1 MMLGITRPCASSRQE
16 ATGDHHKMNA
26 FVLQLGNDR
35 IMVGIS
41 RAIGRASVLA
51 AILLL
56 GPGQAAA
63 DPARWRA
70 DGWKTDFSRT
80 TVVFSE
86 ILRGGPPRDGIPPID
101 RPSFK
106 PAGQL
111 KNLSPREPVIVFP
124 LTADARAYPLRVMT
138 WHEIVNDTVG
148 GVPVAVTYCPL
159 CNAALVFDRRV
170 GGRELDFGTTGL
182 LRNSDL
188 VMWDRQTESWW
199 QQFTGEA
206 IVGAYTGATLKL
218 LPSRVI
224 PFSELRERW
233 PNAPVLVPND
243 PSLRAYGNNP
253 YFQYEDRAGPYDL
266 LFPGDLP
273 RGLPAM
279 ARVVVARTAQGPRA
293 VALSLLS
300 ERKRIEIDGI
310 VFSWRAGQ
318 ATALGAAKIADG
330 HDVGTV
336 EVTDASGTPLAHDVT
351 FAFVLYAFVKDA
363 RVLTEKGTISLATG
377 DAAR

>member
-1 MMLGITRPCASSRQE
+1 M
-16 ATGDHHKMNA
+16 
-26 FVLQLGNDR
+26 DR
-35 IMVGIS
+35 ILRV
-41 RAIGRASVLA
+41 IGWTSVLA
-51 AILLL
+51 AVVLL
-56 GPGQAAA
+56 GAERAAA
-63 DPARWRA
+63 DPARWKA

-80 TVVFSE
+80 AVDFSE

-106 PAGQL
+106 PAG
-111 KNLSPREPVIVFP
+111 KMRDLSPREPMIVFP
-124 LTADARAYPLRVMT
+124 LDANARAYPLRVMM

-148 GVPVAVTYCPL
+148 GIPVAVTYCPL

-188 VMWDRQTESWW
+188 IMWDRQTQSWW

-206 IVGAYTGATLKL
+206 IVGAYTGTALKL
-218 LPSRVI
+218 LPSRVL
-224 PFSELRERW
+224 PFSELRARW
-233 PNAPVLVPND
+233 PDAPVLVPND
-243 PSLRAYGNNP
+243 PSLRAYGYNP
-253 YFQYEDRAGPYDL
+253 YFEYEDRAGPYDL

-279 ARVVVARTAQGPRA
+279 ARVVVARAVQGPRA

-300 ERKRIEIDGI
+300 EHKRIDIDGV
-310 VFSWRAGQ
+310 VFAWRAGQ

-330 HDVGTV
+330 RDVGTV
-336 EVTDASGTPLAHDVT
+336 EVTDASGTPLVHDVT
-351 FAFVLYAFVKDA
+351 FAFVLHAFAKDA

-377 DAAR
+377 DPAAW